1 MVEQL
6 ASWLLMASVSLR
18 LETQCDNTQSTVTG
32 YCHSLQNEQPL
43 KLRND
48 ENKAAVATLELAER
62 LALCL
67 RLSQHCTSPTSL
79 SVQSTGK
86 KPASYIRRSDL
97 HL

>member
-1 MVEQL
+1 MVEQP
-6 ASWLLMASVSLR
+6 AGWLLMASVSLR
-18 LETQCDNTQSTVTG
+18 LETQSDNTQSTVTG
-32 YCHSLQNEQPL
+32 YCHCKTNSLKAL
-43 KLRND
+43 SND

-67 RLSQHCTSPTSL
+67 RLSRHCTSPTSL